1 MILGWSPSRI
11 VSGISDLWPRW
22 PPQRSEEPMLL
33 TITGECFPGLCCMLL
48 LAMLLTITGECFPGL
63 CCMLLLAMLLTIT
76 GECFPGAVLYS
87 AVDHYWWMFPGAV
100 LYAAVSYAVDHYW
113 WLFPGAAVC
122 VAGTYIV
129 DHHCLRFTV
138 ASNVLILAG
147 EWIVMLWVAILPL
160 LYSLAFYSQ
169 SHLFIYKSVICL
181 K

>member
-1 MILGWSPSRI
+1 M
-11 VSGISDLWPRW
+11 
-22 PPQRSEEPMLL
+22 
-33 TITGECFPGLCCMLL
+33 
-48 LAMLLTITGECFPGL
+48 
-63 CCMLLLAMLLTIT
+63 
-76 GECFPGAVLYS
+76 FPGAVLYAVVS
-87 AVDHYWWMFPGAV
+87 YAVDHYWWMFPRAVLYAVVSYAVDHYWWLFPGAV